1 MKYLW
6 DIRYVTETAMN
17 PRRGATTPVH
27 QSRVS
32 SPSPKWRH
40 GNPEIGINIQ
50 MQADQCVHFVI
61 NILVTYNDRIDT
73 TVNLDKKYL
82 WFIWLHRC
90 LEKINPRK
98 KIIEERFTS
107 FEWKLMIQQG
117 ICKKRL
123 SVYHSWIFDL
133 NFGPERFSQ
142 SILASHFVPIQ
153 WQPASLVLHN
163 DNLTSGTYLF
173 WNLVIIQVFLE
184 HFQRFNEDWHAVR

>member
-73 TVNLDKKYL
+73 TVNL
-82 WFIWLHRC
+82 
-90 LEKINPRK
+90 EKI
-98 KIIEERFTS
+98 S
-107 FEWKLMIQQG
+107 MIHL
-117 ICKKRL
+117 I
-123 SVYHSWIFDL
+123 
-133 NFGPERFSQ
+133 
-142 SILASHFVPIQ
+142 A
-153 WQPASLVLHN
+153 
-163 DNLTSGTYLF
+163 
-173 WNLVIIQVFLE
+173 
-184 HFQRFNEDWHAVR
+184 